1 MLTVVGAIVITTLIV
16 CAIFMFSVSLPSL
29 FR

>member
-16 CAIFMFSVSLPSL
+16 SAIFMFSVSVASL

>member
-1 MLTVVGAIVITTLIV
+1 MLTVVGTIVTTTLIV
-16 CAIFMFSVSLPSL
+16 SAIFMFSISVASL

>member
-1 MLTVVGAIVITTLIV
+1 MLTTVGAITITTLIID
-16 CAIFMFSVSLPSL
+16 AIFMFSVSVASL

>member
-1 MLTVVGAIVITTLIV
+1 MLTVVDAIVITTLIV
-16 CAIFMFSVSLPSL
+16 SAIFMFSVSIASL

>member
-1 MLTVVGAIVITTLIV
+1 MKDKIIAIVITTLIV
-16 CAIFMFSVSLPSL
+16 SAIFTFSVSVASL

>member
-16 CAIFMFSVSLPSL
+16 SAIFMFSVSIASL

>member
-1 MLTVVGAIVITTLIV
+1 MLTVVDAIVITTLIV
-16 CAIFMFSVSLPSL
+16 NAIFMFGVSIASL

>member
-1 MLTVVGAIVITTLIV
+1 MLTVIGAIVITTLIV
-16 CAIFMFSVSLPSL
+16 SAIFMFSVSVASL

>member
-1 MLTVVGAIVITTLIV
+1 MLTVVGAIVITTLIIS
-16 CAIFMFSVSLPSL
+16 AIFMFSVSVASL

>member
-1 MLTVVGAIVITTLIV
+1 MLTVVGAIIITTLIV
-16 CAIFMFSVSLPSL
+16 SAIFMFSVSIASL

>member
-1 MLTVVGAIVITTLIV
+1 MLTVVGTIVITTLIV
-16 CAIFMFSVSLPSL
+16 SAIFMFSVSIASL

>member
-1 MLTVVGAIVITTLIV
+1 MLTAVGAIVITTLIV
-16 CAIFMFSVSLPSL
+16 SAIFMFSVSVASL

>member
-1 MLTVVGAIVITTLIV
+1 MLTIVGAIVITTLIAS
-16 CAIFMFSVSLPSL
+16 AIFMFSVSVASL

>member
-16 CAIFMFSVSLPSL
+16 SAIFMFSISIASL

>member
-1 MLTVVGAIVITTLIV
+1 MLTTVGAITITTLIIG
-16 CAIFMFSVSLPSL
+16 AIFMFKVSVASL

>member
-16 CAIFMFSVSLPSL
+16 SAIFMFSVSLASL

>member
-16 CAIFMFSVSLPSL
+16 NAIFMFSVSVASL

>member
-1 MLTVVGAIVITTLIV
+1 MLTAVGAIVITTLIV
-16 CAIFMFSVSLPSL
+16 SAIFMFSISIASV

>member
-16 CAIFMFSVSLPSL
+16 NAIFMFSVSVARL

>member
-1 MLTVVGAIVITTLIV
+1 MLTVIGAIVITTLIV
-16 CAIFMFSVSLPSL
+16 SAIFMFSVSAASL

>member
-1 MLTVVGAIVITTLIV
+1 MLTVVGAIVIITLIV
-16 CAIFMFSVSLPSL
+16 SAIFMFSVSVASL

>member
-1 MLTVVGAIVITTLIV
+1 MLTVVGTIVTATLIV
-16 CAIFMFSVSLPSL
+16 SAIFMFSISVASL

>member
-1 MLTVVGAIVITTLIV
+1 MKDKIIAIVITTLIV
-16 CAIFMFSVSLPSL
+16 SAIFMFSVSVASL

>member
-1 MLTVVGAIVITTLIV
+1 MLTVVDAIVITTLIV
-16 CAIFMFSVSLPSL
+16 SAIFMFSISIASL

>member
-1 MLTVVGAIVITTLIV
+1 MLTIVGAIVITTLIV
-16 CAIFMFSVSLPSL
+16 SAIFMFSVSVASL

>member
-1 MLTVVGAIVITTLIV
+1 MLTAVGAIVITTLIIN
-16 CAIFMFSVSLPSL
+16 AIFMFSVSIASL

>member
-16 CAIFMFSVSLPSL
+16 SAIFIFSVSVASL

>member
-1 MLTVVGAIVITTLIV
+1 MLTVVDAIVITTLIV
-16 CAIFMFSVSLPSL
+16 SAIFMFSVSVVSL

>member
-16 CAIFMFSVSLPSL
+16 NAIFMFTVSVASL

>member
-1 MLTVVGAIVITTLIV
+1 MKDKIIAIVITTLIV
-16 CAIFMFSVSLPSL
+16 SVIFMFSVSVASL

>member
-1 MLTVVGAIVITTLIV
+1 MLTVVDVIVITTLIV
-16 CAIFMFSVSLPSL
+16 SAIFMFSVSIASL